1 MEVALQKGD
10 DETTQEIDD
19 LDIALIRAAQEGIKI
34 SPRPYQA
41 LGETLSIGEEE
52 VLERL
57 SRLREEE
64 VIRRFAAT
72 IGHRALGIVANAM
85 IVWSVPEEDV
95 ERVGGIMASFDEV
108 THCYERPSTAKWPYN
123 LYSVVHSSSRNEC
136 RKVAAEISRKTG
148 VDDYQ
153 VLFSEREFKKTGARI

>member
-1 MEVALQKGD
+1 M
-10 DETTQEIDD
+10 
-19 LDIALIRAAQEGIKI
+19 
-34 SPRPYQA
+34 
-41 LGETLSIGEEE
+41 
-52 VLERL
+52 LERL
-57 SRLREEE
+57 NLLLEKR

-85 IVWSVPEEDV
+85 IVWRVPSEDV

-108 THCYERPSTAKWPYN
+108 THCYERPSVPKWPYN
-123 LYSVVHSSSRNEC
+123 LYSVVHSHSREEC

-148 VDDYQ
+148 VEDYQ